1 MMKLNHLLLALLISI
16 SSAVANAEPMMFPM
30 KDRPTAKNFTLPD
43 VNGQATSLSDY
54 QGKYVLVNFWADW
67 CSPCVK
73 EFPAMQTMYD
83 TLKADNIDFEI
94 IAIHAGPVSNDIEN
108 FLEQVNVNFKV
119 VLDDT
124 ASLKGWKVPGLPMS
138 YLVNPDGELVYQAL
152 GAKDWEGITMKKLIT
167 HLQ

>member
-1 MMKLNHLLLALLISI
+1 MKLNQIFLALLITI
-16 SSAVANAEPMMFPM
+16 SSLVVNAEPMMFPVR
-30 KDRPTAKNFTLPD
+30 DSPEAKNFTLPD
-43 VNGQATSLSDY
+43 VNGRSIRLSDY

-83 TLKADNIDFEI
+83 TLKAENIDFEI
-94 IAIHAGPVSNDIEN
+94 IAIHAGPVSNDIGT

-119 VLDDT
+119 VLDDA

-138 YLVNPDGELVYQAL
+138 YLINPDGKLIYQAL
-152 GAKDWEGITMKKLIT
+152 GAKEWSSQVMKSLI
-167 HLQ
+167 Q